1 MNMINPIALNV
12 EHQCSQCN
20 MQKKKKTLG
29 VT

>member
-20 MQKKKKTLG
+20 MQKKKTLG